1 MIREYSP
8 KIVLV
13 TVIEISEDADVDLE
27 DVDEILSVTE
37 HLKKTLEILYSNPR
51 TERWP
56 LRKKYTKVLRYVE
69 GTKVAAE
76 KARGSKLQPVAL
88 SCVLNI
94 GACKLKMSTENV

>member
-1 MIREYSP
+1 MIGDYSP

-13 TVIEISEDADVDLE
+13 TVIEISEDAVVDLT
-27 DVDEILSVTE
+27 DVDEILPVTE
-37 HLKKTLEILYSNPR
+37 DLKILEILYSNPR

-56 LRKKYTKVLRYVE
+56 LKKKYTKVLRYVQ
-69 GTKVAAE
+69 GTKVAIE

>member
-56 LRKKYTKVLRYVE
+56 LKKKIHQSFKVCGRH
-69 GTKVAAE
+69 K
-76 KARGSKLQPVAL
+76 
-88 SCVLNI
+88 SC
-94 GACKLKMSTENV
+94 S

>member
-37 HLKKTLEILYSNPR
+37 HLK
-51 TERWP
+51 
-56 LRKKYTKVLRYVE
+56 
-69 GTKVAAE
+69 
-76 KARGSKLQPVAL
+76 
-88 SCVLNI
+88 NI
-94 GACKLKMSTENV
+94 GNSLFKSQN

>member
-13 TVIEISEDADVDLE
+13 TVIEISEDADVDLK

-37 HLKKTLEILYSNPR
+37 HLKNIGNSLFKSQNWEMAIK
-51 TERWP
+51 
-56 LRKKYTKVLRYVE
+56 KKYTKVLRYVE

>member
-37 HLKKTLEILYSNPR
+37 HLKKNWKFFIQIPE
-51 TERWP
+51 
-56 LRKKYTKVLRYVE
+56 LRD
-69 GTKVAAE
+69 GH
-76 KARGSKLQPVAL
+76 
-88 SCVLNI
+88 
-94 GACKLKMSTENV
+94 